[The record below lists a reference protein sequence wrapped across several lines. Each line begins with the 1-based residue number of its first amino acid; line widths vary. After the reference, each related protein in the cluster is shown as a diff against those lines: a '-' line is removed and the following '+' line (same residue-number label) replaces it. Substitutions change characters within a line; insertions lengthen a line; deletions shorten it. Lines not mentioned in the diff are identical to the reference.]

1 MPDLAALLRPR
12 SIALVG
18 ASPDTH
24 IIRGRLLD
32 AVLRSGYPGAVYPI
46 SRSHTEIQGLRCHAS
61 VSELPEAPDLA
72 LIAVPAE
79 FVADAL
85 EDCAAAGVRAA
96 VIISSGFAEERGA
109 GGAERQRRVSAI
121 AAAHDMAVLGPNG
134 EGFANAMLPLAASFS
149 PAVHGFEGPLLPPQV
164 RAGRIA
170 VTSQSG
176 GMGFAFFD
184 EGRARGVP
192 FSYVISTGNEAG
204 LESLDVAAHL
214 AGDADVDVLLMFI
227 EGLRTPAK
235 LDAFARAA
243 AAAGKPVIVAKVG
256 RGEAARAGA
265 AAHTASIA
273 GSDEAYRAMFARC
286 GFTLA
291 DDLHHAVDLAS
302 AFAFHHRRLPQ
313 GTRVGIL
320 TPSGGAGIWFAD
332 VCERAGLQVP
342 ELDTATREAFDALL
356 PAYGAS
362 RNPVDLTAQFIF
374 QHGYGKA
381 LEILARSPQVD
392 AIMVASSLIRV
403 GALAREADELVA
415 LGARLNKPV
424 IFCSYTRPDSGNAAV
439 LGRAGI
445 PCFTDMP
452 NAASAILALARYR
465 EFLGQGIPPLA
476 AKVPAPAS
484 ALPAGV
490 QVITEHAALELLRA
504 SGMPAPPA
512 HLVRDADAAV
522 AAARELGGA
531 IALKVQSPDI
541 AHKSE
546 AGAIALDVR
555 GDDAVREAFAR
566 ILASA
571 SRHAPAAR
579 IDGVRV
585 QPMAG
590 AGVEMIVGVQHD
602 RDFGPML
609 VVGTGGIFV
618 EILADAAMAP
628 APVEHAEAMRLID
641 SLAGARLLAGVRGRP
656 AADIEALADLMV
668 TLSRFAAAHAGRI
681 ESLDLNPVI
690 VHARGEGLSIADALI
705 VTRDAHAG

>member
-1 MPDLAALLRPR
+1 MPDLDALLRPR
-12 SIALVG
+12 SIAVVG
-18 ASPDTH
+18 ASPDLH

-32 AVLRSGYPGAVYPI
+32 AVLRSGFPGTVHPI
-46 SRSHTEIQGLRCHAS
+46 SRTHTQIQGLRCHAS
-61 VSELPEAPDLA
+61 VGELPEAPDLA

-85 EDCAAAGVRAA
+85 EDCARRGVHAAA
-96 VIISSGFAEERGA
+96 IISSGFAEERGA
-109 GGAERQRRVSAI
+109 AGPERQRRISAI

-149 PAVHGFEGPLLPPQV
+149 PAVHGFEGPLLPPGV

-192 FSYVISTGNEAG
+192 FSYVVSTGNEAG
-204 LESLDVAAHL
+204 LEGLDVAAHL
-214 AGDADVDVLLMFI
+214 VRDDDVDVLLMFV
-227 EGLRTPAK
+227 EGFRTPSK
-235 LDAFARAA
+235 FDAFARAA
-243 AAAGKPVIVAKVG
+243 AAMAKPVVVAKVG

-273 GSDEAYRAMFARC
+273 GNDEAYRAVLVR
-286 GFTLA
+286 GGITLA
-291 DDLHHAVDLAS
+291 DDLHHAVDLAA

-332 VCERAGLQVP
+332 VCERAGLEVP
-342 ELDTATREAFDALL
+342 ELDSATRGAFDALL

-374 QHGYGKA
+374 QHGYAKG
-381 LEILARSPQVD
+381 LEILAASPQVD
-392 AIMVASSLIRV
+392 AILVASSLIRP
-403 GALAREADELVA
+403 GALEREAAELEA
-415 LGARLNKPV
+415 LGARLQKPV
-424 IFCSYTRPDSGNAAV
+424 IFCSYTRPEAGNAAV
-439 LGRAGI
+439 LGRAAM

-452 NAASAILALARYR
+452 NAASAIIALARYR
-465 EFLGQGIPPLA
+465 EFLARGMPPA
-476 AKVPAPAS
+476 AASVPASAI
-484 ALPAGV
+484 ALPAGEAM
-490 QVITEHAALELLRA
+490 ITEHAALELLRQCGVPVPRA
-504 SGMPAPPA
+504 R
-512 HLVRDADAAV
+512 LVCDAEAAV

-531 IALKVQSPDI
+531 VVLKVQSPDI

-546 AGAIALDVR
+546 AGAIAL
-555 GDDAVREAFAR
+555 
-566 ILASA
+566 
-571 SRHAPAAR
+571 
-579 IDGVRV
+579 GVRV
-585 QPMAG
+585 QPMAA

-618 EILADAAMAP
+618 EILADAAL
-628 APVEHAEAMRLID
+628 APVPVERAEAQRLIA
-641 SLAGARLLAGVRGRP
+641 SLTGAALLAGARGRP
-656 AADIEALADLMV
+656 PADVDALADLMV
-668 TLSRFAAAHAGRI
+668 AVSRFAAAHAGRI

-690 VHARGEGLSIADALI
+690 VHARGEGLTVADALI
-705 VTRDAHAG
+705 VTRGAHAA